1 MATEDSGEGGSID
14 ASGNF
19 DPAKGPGL
27 ITRSIHVLVAIFIT
41 MIFASVLLLAISGVI
56 NMLQNLTQ

>member
-1 MATEDSGEGGSID
+1 MATEDIGEGGSID

-19 DPAKGPGL
+19 VPAKGAGL

-41 MIFASVLLLAISGVI
+41 LIFALVLLWAISGVI